1 MSHASLSPAI
11 DHPAPTTQS
20 VPAAAPPAEL
30 TLEERLTLV
39 NTAMTA
45 RLDEAAVAYEVN
57 TAHIPTEPVD
67 LADVVTV
74 QLTPTLQ
81 PPPASYPTPVAALLQ
96 RAHHRLLTGGWCSGA
111 LVDEDGA
118 RCMLGAIRAEA
129 RGDSGLEA
137 DAASVLLDAIR
148 RTFGDDVDSVP
159 SFNDAHGSA
168 RTPLRMVDQAAG
180 LADARGL

>member
-11 DHPAPTTQS
+11 DHPAPT
-20 VPAAAPPAEL
+20 APAESPADL
-30 TLEERLTLV
+30 SLEERLTLV

-74 QLTPTLQ
+74 PLTPTLQ
-81 PPPASYPTPVAALLQ
+81 PPPESYPTPVAALLQ
-96 RAHHRLLTGGWCSGA
+96 RAHHRLLTGGWCSGV

-137 DAASVLLDAIR
+137 SAASVLLDAIR

-159 SFNDAHGSA
+159 SFNDAYGSA
-168 RTPLRMVDQAAG
+168 RVPLRMVDQAAG